1 MPKAVQYEEER
12 LKEELER
19 VRPTLPDNL
28 KDIHY
33 IMGKV
38 FDHDP
43 EFTEPLKEYIDAE
56 LIDNLYNAIEND
68 WGKNYVVFYKVED
81 PAYATIVDKIYLSLD
96 AFRVQDRETVQYLN
110 SKIGRSDA
118 TMTDRLIE
126 TFDYFTGRKRTMSNW
141 RYLMFDKLDPI
152 RQWLGGEEGHA
163 YMKARGVPGAVG
175 SLAAFLEHGKLYWDP
190 TMTLQVEK
198 DPETKKVSMKKGF
211 IPWVKSLGPN
221 DGVKFFYWLIA
232 KRAEALDKE
241 GREHWLKKPDR
252 DKILAWV
259 GVPENKMG
267 LSWKEINEQ
276 FQEFNKNIL
285 DIAQKAGVISKD
297 SREYWESDLYI
308 PFYRVIENPVTAAE
322 FWKTPPR
329 AKDFLGAGIKKL
341 TGGEAKIGDP
351 IENIM
356 KNWTHLL
363 NTSITNVAR
372 ASGVKFAVDNKV
384 MSGMTRIIK
393 AREYAVLNP
402 VTGTVL
408 DYFDTMKEAKEYIRD
423 EITSNDL
430 WKKKDLQITY
440 EEYEREVQVPVIEEV
455 PWSQTVVMK
464 AQKDKEGKPTGATY
478 VHKKTGEQLLGYQK
492 AGKMQY
498 FKVNSPELYVAM
510 SGMNPHQ
517 FNNAVMSFFRTTKRW
532 LTYGATFGPG
542 FKIANTIRDTMHTSL
557 ISKSFVPFVDT
568 MRGFWKAW
576 RQDEAYVN
584 YMASGHAFGGHYV
597 KSEDP
602 AVLAKYIKKSLKGQ
616 NIADKF
622 INHLLGSEGK
632 TIIGRIL
639 DTPGKMLEFWERIGA
654 ASENA
659 ARVQLAENLMS
670 KGETT
675 EKAYFKSRDL
685 MDFQM
690 SGAAGIV
697 QFLIQTI
704 PFLNARGQGLY
715 KMGRAAAGDPVAFA
729 MKAFTIALAS
739 LGLWML
745 FKDDD
750 RSKELE
756 DWDKFAYYH
765 FWIGD
770 LHFRIPK
777 PFETGVLF
785 STSVEAAGNVMVGN
799 EDLDHLW
806 TYLKHATTETFA
818 FNPILGVQAIKPL
831 AEQWANKVSFT
842 GRPIEGQGL
851 SGLRWGER
859 YDPWTSE
866 TMRAI
871 GGTLNLPPKRMEHL
885 VRGYTGTFGMFL
897 LGISDF
903 FVRELGDFPDR
914 PALSWNEYPGFA
926 RFIKKGEPR
935 NTKYMTRFYD
945 DYSEMQK
952 LVRTINYY
960 DKLGDMRE
968 VQKLINDNRAFYRL
982 KKMFNA
988 ARRDLGEIN
997 REIRLV
1003 WLNPSID
1010 GDYKKKKL
1018 EELYARRNR
1027 IVRNV
1032 YKNYKEGK

>member
-1 MPKAVQYEEER
+1 
-12 LKEELER
+12 
-19 VRPTLPDNL
+19 
-28 KDIHY
+28 
-33 IMGKV
+33 
-38 FDHDP
+38 
-43 EFTEPLKEYIDAE
+43 
-56 LIDNLYNAIEND
+56 
-68 WGKNYVVFYKVED
+68 
-81 PAYATIVDKIYLSLD
+81 
-96 AFRVQDRETVQYLN
+96 
-110 SKIGRSDA
+110 
-118 TMTDRLIE
+118 
-126 TFDYFTGRKRTMSNW
+126 
-141 RYLMFDKLDPI
+141 MFDKLDPI

-175 SLAAFLEHGKLYWDP
+175 SLAAFLEHGKLHWDN
-190 TMTLQVEK
+190 TMTIQVQR
-198 DPETKKVSMKKGF
+198 DPETKRISRNKGF

-232 KRAEALDKE
+232 KRAEKLAQPTKE
-241 GREHWLKKPDR
+241 FPKGREHWLKKEDR
-252 DKILAWV
+252 EKILGWV
-259 GVPENKMG
+259 GQPENKAG
-267 LSWKEINEQ
+267 KSWEQINEE
-276 FQEFNKNIL
+276 FQAFNKNIL

-297 SREYWESDLYI
+297 SREGWESDLYI

-322 FWKTPPR
+322 FWRTPPR
-329 AKDFLGAGIKKL
+329 AKDFLSAGIKQL
-341 TGGEAKIGDP
+341 TGGESKIGDP
-351 IENIM
+351 MENIM

-372 ASGVKFAVDNKV
+372 ASGVKFATDNKV
-384 MSGMTRIIK
+384 LSGLTRIIK
-393 AREYAVLNP
+393 ENEYSVFNP
-402 VTGTVL
+402 VTGSTL
-408 DYFDTMKEAKEYIRD
+408 DVFETYKEAREYIRD

-430 WKKKDLQITY
+430 FKKKDIKVIKHTK
-440 EEYEREVQVPVIEEV
+440 EVEVQVPVIEEV

-464 AQKDKEGKPTGATY
+464 AQKDKTGKPTGATY
-478 VHKKTGEQLLGYQK
+478 IHKKTGEQLLSYQK

-517 FNNAVMSFFRTTKRW
+517 FNNAVMNFFRTSKRW

-542 FKIANTIRDTMHTSL
+542 FKIANTIRDTLHTSL
-557 ISKSFVPFVDT
+557 ISKSFIPFVDT

-576 RQDEAYVN
+576 GQNEAYVN
-584 YMASGHAFGGHYV
+584 YLASGHAFGGHYV

-639 DTPGKMLEFWERIGA
+639 DTPGKLLDLWERIGA

-659 ARVQLAENLMS
+659 ARVQLAENLLK

-715 KMGRAAAGDPVAFA
+715 KMGRAVAENPTHFA
-729 MKAFTIALAS
+729 MKAFAIALAS
-739 LGLWML
+739 LGLWL
-745 FKDDD
+745 LYRDDD
-750 RSKELE
+750 RYKELE
-756 DWDKFAYYH
+756 DWDRFAYYH

-770 LHFRIPK
+770 YHYRIPK

-785 STSVEAAGNVMVGN
+785 STSVEAVGNVMVGN
-799 EDLDHLW
+799 EELDHLW
-806 TYLKHATTETFA
+806 TYMKHATTETFA
-818 FNPILGVQAIKPL
+818 FNPILGIQAVKPL

-866 TMRAI
+866 TMRLI
-871 GGTLNLPPKRMEHL
+871 GGAVNLPPKRMEHL
-885 VRGYTGTFGMFL
+885 IRGYTGTFGMFI
-897 LGISDF
+897 LGMSDA
-903 FVRELGDFPDR
+903 FVRNAFDFPER
-914 PALSWNEYPGFA
+914 PAMSWNEYPGFA
-926 RFIKKGEPR
+926 RFIKKGEAR

-945 DYSEMQK
+945 DYNEMQK
-952 LVRTINYY
+952 LVRTVNYY
-960 DKLGDMRE
+960 DKLGDMQA
-968 VQKLINDNRAFYRL
+968 VNKLINDNKEFYAL
-982 KKMFNA
+982 KKEFNRS
-988 ARRDLGEIN
+988 RRELGDIN

-1003 WLNPSID
+1003 WLNPSMD
-1010 GDYKKKKL
+1010 GDQKKRRLEILYQRRNKIVRTIYKK
-1018 EELYARRNR
+1018 
-1027 IVRNV
+1027 
-1032 YKNYKEGK
+1032 YKER